1 MINRAHDREM
11 SKKTQRHDQI
21 LSILEVNPSIRVAAM
36 ADDLGEYGY
45 GDLFRGL
52 GANFHADRR
61 DDPIEVG
68 FGNAIIREGLPR
80 GLPSAKAS
88 HDSNGP
94 HVSCQQVRKVD
105 DVDLG
110 IAGDDHRVVIGSQA
124 NVGQNFGES
133 SGSDLHC

>member
-1 MINRAHDREM
+1 MITEQHPRP
-11 SKKTQRHDQI
+11 I
-21 LSILEVNPSIRVAAM
+21 LLAVVRSRSGHPAM